1 MASITAMAGSPLI
14 GHYAAAKAG
23 VVNLCKTAAIEFR
36 PYKVRVN
43 SILPTFIGTDLVSD
57 NVPAFEAALG
67 VPFESIITAKQGR
80 MGEVEDVTPLAVF
93 LASDLSGF
101 CTGSSY
107 VVDNG
112 WTASLL

>member
-1 MASITAMAGSPLI
+1 
-14 GHYAAAKAG
+14 
-23 VVNLCKTAAIEFR
+23 
-36 PYKVRVN
+36 
-43 SILPTFIGTDLVSD
+43 
-57 NVPAFEAALG
+57 
-67 VPFESIITAKQGR
+67 VPFDSIITAKQGR